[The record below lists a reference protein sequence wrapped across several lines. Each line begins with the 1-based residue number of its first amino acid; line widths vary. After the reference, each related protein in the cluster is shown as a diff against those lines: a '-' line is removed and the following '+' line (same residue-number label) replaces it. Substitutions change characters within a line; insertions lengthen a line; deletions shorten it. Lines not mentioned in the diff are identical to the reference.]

1 MLSILMV
8 DDVIPQTRTIHHAQ
22 INTPS
27 YNKMMQGS
35 NLAESDALA
44 LSHSD
49 PFVPL
54 KEEQFHLGFWDKL
67 GLMAVGTTIVCVTLC
82 IVVCTV
88 GPGCCIYNWLGT
100 NIAE

>member
-8 DDVIPQTRTIHHAQ
+8 DDIIPQTRTIHHAQ

-27 YNKMMQGS
+27 YNKMMQVS
-35 NLAESDALA
+35 NQGESDALA

-67 GLMAVGTTIVCVTLC
+67 GLMAIGTTIVCVTLC

-88 GPGCCIYNWLGT
+88 GSVCCIYTWLGT
-100 NIAE
+100 NIA

>member
-8 DDVIPQTRTIHHAQ
+8 DDIIPQTRTIHHAQ
-22 INTPS
+22 IKTSS
-27 YNKMMQGS
+27 YNNMMQSS
-35 NLAESDALA
+35 NPAESDALT

-54 KEEQFHLGFWDKL
+54 KEEQLRLGFWDKL